1 MVLLLG
7 LKREKPWDDIERLRF
22 LRISRQA
29 MFDDT
34 GGYFLLSYYNPIV
47 LRTINISIT
56 CAMVRLRQG
65 K

>member
-7 LKREKPWDDIERLRF
+7 LKRGKNFRDDIERL
-22 LRISRQA
+22 LVRIFHQA

-47 LRTINISIT
+47 VRTITIPSGND
-56 CAMVRLRQG
+56 
-65 K
+65 